1 MMTKIKDVLS
11 YILCGI
17 AVLLMIPVWLVA
29 LGVCLVLLPI
39 FAILGLFADLFA
51 GSFD

>member
-1 MMTKIKDVLS
+1 MITKIKDILS

-29 LGVCLVLLPI
+29 LGLCLVLLPI
-39 FAILGLFADLFA
+39 FAVLGFFADLFA
-51 GSFD
+51 GAFD